1 VLAEFIRCR
10 YDLLRS
16 LVCCHKK
23 FTKIYGRI
31 FLMLAAI
38 FLLILSCYVINHLFL
53 IIELLQKQSFKDR
66 SNATMVAVFFFWSFL
81 MYINTEPFFEQLAGN
96 YLTGMAAIILCLFY
110 SKIISALP
118 SRNQH
123 FVNVTFMYIF
133 LYTFCFLTYSDI
145 PFHSGYDYAE
155 SSFLGTSK
163 ATASIAVKYLLS
175 IGPYIIYGVVMLLVL
190 ISWSNCI
197 NKVWENED

>member
-1 VLAEFIRCR
+1 MIPRNQLSYE
-10 YDLLRS
+10 
-16 LVCCHKK
+16 
-23 FTKIYGRI
+23 GRFDAGMI
-31 FLMLAAI
+31 AVSFLW
-38 FLLILSCYVINHLFL
+38 FFL
-53 IIELLQKQSFKDR
+53 IFIDVGGVLYIRSGYSLQRIETF
-66 SNATMVAVFFFWSFL
+66 
-81 MYINTEPFFEQLAGN
+81 IEPLVSN
-96 YLTGMAAIILCLFY
+96 YLIGMAAIILCLFY

-190 ISWSNCI
+190 ISWFNCLS
-197 NKVWENED
+197 KVWENED